1 MTGDSPR
8 AGRPAGDYDLI
19 VVGAGGA
26 GMAAALFAAIDGM
39 RVLLL
44 ERTQWVGGTS
54 ALAAGALWIPN
65 THVAASPGDSPAK
78 AAHYLDLA
86 TGGRG
91 RAALRERFLA
101 LGPSAVRTLTDHTD
115 VQLRAF
121 AYHPDY
127 LSELADSTT
136 SGRVLECLPFDAR
149 QLGDALALIRPPI
162 PEFTVLGGMMVDRTD
177 IGHLLKVTRSP
188 ASLAHALK
196 LVSRYAIDRLRHPR
210 GTRLVL
216 GNALIG
222 RLLLSLKKRN
232 VEIRT
237 GVRVQRL
244 LSDGGRVTGVEI
256 ARDGAAEGLGAAKG
270 VVLATGGF
278 GDHPGF
284 RTRFIPREVLHTPR
298 AGTSTGELQHQALAL
313 GARFF
318 SPEKSAAF
326 CAPVSV
332 RQRRDGSTAVFPHFV
347 LDRAKPGTVVVNAAG
362 KRFVNE
368 STSYHLFGEKML
380 ERDAAGRCNA
390 EAFLIA
396 DHRAFIKYGLGMVR
410 PGGRGA
416 SAFLH
421 DGYLLRAPTLDALA
435 RDAKIDAAALRA
447 TVEAMNR
454 YAATGVDEEFHRGE
468 TAYQKNLGDPAFGP
482 NPTLGPI
489 AQAPFY
495 AIRLYPGD
503 IAAIAGLV
511 TDADARV
518 LRDDAPIP
526 GLFAIGNDMQS
537 VTDGAYPGPGINL
550 GPAIVFAYAAVKAA
564 KAE

>member
-1 MTGDSPR
+1 MTEDPRSDVRPGD
-8 AGRPAGDYDLI
+8 DYDLI

-39 RVLLL
+39 KVVLL
-44 ERTQWVGGTS
+44 ERTRWVGGTS

-65 THVAASPGDSPAK
+65 THVAASTGDSPAK
-78 AAHYLDLA
+78 AARYLELA
-86 TGGRG
+86 TAGRG
-91 RAALRERFLA
+91 PVALREQFLA
-101 LGPSAVRTLTDHTD
+101 LGPEAVRTLTDHTD

-136 SGRVLECLPFDAR
+136 SGRVLECLPFDGR
-149 QLGDALALIRPPI
+149 QLGAALALIRPPI

-177 IGHLLKVTRSP
+177 IGHLLQMTRSLK
-188 ASLAHALK
+188 SFAHALK
-196 LVSRYAIDRLRHPR
+196 LVSRYGLDRLRYPR
-210 GTRLVL
+210 GARLVL

-222 RLLLSLKKRN
+222 RLLASLRKRN

-256 ARDGAAEGLGAAKG
+256 AGDGAAERLGAAKG

-278 GDHPGF
+278 GDHPEL
-284 RTRFIPREVLHTPR
+284 RMRFIPREVLHTPR
-298 AGTSTGELQHQALAL
+298 AGTSTGDLQQQALAL
-313 GARFF
+313 GARF
-318 SPEKSAAF
+318 SKPEKSAAF
-326 CAPVSV
+326 WAPVSV

-347 LDRAKPGTVVVNAAG
+347 LDRAKPGTVVVNAG
-362 KRFVNE
+362 GRRFVNE

-380 ERDAAGRCNA
+380 ERDAAGQCNA

-396 DHRAFIKYGLGMVR
+396 DERAFLKYGLGMVR
-410 PGGRGA
+410 PGGRGLGR
-416 SAFLH
+416 FLQ
-421 DGYLLRAPTLDALA
+421 DGYLLRAPTLDELA
-435 RDAKIDAAALRA
+435 RAAKIDAVALRA

-454 YAATGVDEEFHRGE
+454 YAVSGIDEEFHRGE

-503 IAAIAGLV
+503 IATIAGLV
-511 TDADARV
+511 TDAGTRV
-518 LRDDAPIP
+518 LRDGAPIP

-537 VTDGAYPGPGINL
+537 VTAGAYPGPGINL

-564 KAE
+564 QAE